1 MAYELWSQD
10 VFSKGELSPFM
21 YARATVNEYGYGLK
35 TAQNVLTYPTGA
47 AGKRFGTLFQ
57 TILGNLTSPDE
68 LYFQSFQ
75 YLNQC
80 VYQLVFYTDN
90 IDIYLEGIFVANVTT
105 TLNASQVFGII
116 STTLGSVFRITGQ
129 GFAPYDLS
137 RGPDGGTS
145 ITGYS
150 ANYLTLSGASFTVGQ
165 VIPVTFTTSGSLPTS
180 NPQIVTGVTYFING
194 LTATTASVYATAYNA
209 KFNINP
215 FVFSSAGS
223 SSTMFQQ
230 NTWTFANT
238 AFKNLPV
245 YDFNGSVASYDSLTF
260 TPGATIGNAV
270 TVTVSGSGYSYL
282 NSSYVGGAFIGAG
295 GTSRITA
302 VASATSFTV
311 AVQEPF
317 DSTDAIQGSLVFL
330 AEPAWSDTR
339 GWPQI
344 CSSYQNRALFANTP
358 SLPNGFYASV
368 INDYAD
374 FGDLTNDDDDAISWY
389 PTSDNVNFIRFIVP
403 YRSITV
409 HTNTGI
415 YSSPLSDIVAITPSN
430 FTLQLQDSTPAD
442 VLQPQA
448 IDNQVL
454 VISGND
460 AHQMLWDGINNAYT
474 SDIVS
479 VISEQTIRNPVDETA
494 FADLHRAGS
503 RYVFIINGNGSMAV
517 FQTLISQ
524 NVSGFTPQI
533 MEQSYGSAQFI
544 QSASSADGRAW
555 FVIQR
560 QIANAASPIAISG
573 YTSTTLEATSSNF
586 STTVPT
592 AITFTTSGA
601 LPVSVPQIAVETYY
615 WAIGTD
621 ANDFQVF
628 LTQEDA
634 LASVDQVLFSNAG
647 TSSDVVAW
655 PLETIFTMEELTQD
669 TYLDCAVYYNSTAT
683 DTISTGALFNAQNIA
698 MVGDGFGFTA
708 VGVNNEV
715 VFEAHG
721 QTVDVSEAYIGFPIN
736 TIIEPMPLTLANGP
750 SAKNT
755 TLTKP
760 KHIREVRF
768 MFNTTIGGYINGVPI
783 ALEPF
788 DQANIGEPPFP
799 ASGIMLFSVLKGW
812 DDFNN
817 PTYTI
822 THSDPFN
829 IILLGVFYSVDI

>member
-1 MAYELWSQD
+1 
-10 VFSKGELSPFM
+10 
-21 YARATVNEYGYGLK
+21 
-35 TAQNVLTYPTGA
+35 
-47 AGKRFGTLFQ
+47 
-57 TILGNLTSPDE
+57 
-68 LYFQSFQ
+68 
-75 YLNQC
+75 
-80 VYQLVFYTDN
+80 
-90 IDIYLEGIFVANVTT
+90 
-105 TLNASQVFGII
+105 
-116 STTLGSVFRITGQ
+116 
-129 GFAPYDLS
+129 
-137 RGPDGGTS
+137 
-145 ITGYS
+145 
-150 ANYLTLSGASFTVGQ
+150 
-165 VIPVTFTTSGSLPTS
+165 
-180 NPQIVTGVTYFING
+180 
-194 LTATTASVYATAYNA
+194 
-209 KFNINP
+209 
-215 FVFSSAGS
+215 
-223 SSTMFQQ
+223 
-230 NTWTFANT
+230 
-238 AFKNLPV
+238 
-245 YDFNGSVASYDSLTF
+245 
-260 TPGATIGNAV
+260 
-270 TVTVSGSGYSYL
+270 
-282 NSSYVGGAFIGAG
+282 
-295 GTSRITA
+295 
-302 VASATSFTV
+302 
-311 AVQEPF
+311 
-317 DSTDAIQGSLVFL
+317 
-330 AEPAWSDTR
+330 
-339 GWPQI
+339 
-344 CSSYQNRALFANTP
+344 
-358 SLPNGFYASV
+358 
-368 INDYAD
+368 
-374 FGDLTNDDDDAISWY
+374 
-389 PTSDNVNFIRFIVP
+389 
-403 YRSITV
+403 
-409 HTNTGI
+409 
-415 YSSPLSDIVAITPSN
+415 
-430 FTLQLQDSTPAD
+430 
-442 VLQPQA
+442 
-448 IDNQVL
+448 
-454 VISGND
+454 
-460 AHQMLWDGINNAYT
+460 
-474 SDIVS
+474 
-479 VISEQTIRNPVDETA
+479 
-494 FADLHRAGS
+494 
-503 RYVFIINGNGSMAV
+503 MAV

-573 YTSTTLEATSSNF
+573 YTSTTLKATSSNF

-698 MVGDGFGFTA
+698 MVGDGYGFTA

-783 ALEPF
+783 TLEPF